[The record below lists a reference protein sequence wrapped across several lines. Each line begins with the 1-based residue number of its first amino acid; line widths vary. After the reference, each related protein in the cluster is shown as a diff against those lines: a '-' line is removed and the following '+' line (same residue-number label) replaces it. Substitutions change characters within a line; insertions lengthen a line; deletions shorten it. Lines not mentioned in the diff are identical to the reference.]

1 MATNTLHIRVRS
13 DGTRVVGR
21 GIKTIG
27 DRAKDAGRQVFLLKR
42 AIRTLFA
49 AAGLRGAVRMVN
61 TYTEMNNKIKT
72 VIKSE
77 KLLVGTRKK
86 LLASANKSRTSMDA
100 IVQLYTRTTRAAKG
114 LGKSE
119 NQLIQFTE
127 SLAKETVISGASSI
141 EAANAIRQLTQGMG
155 PAGLK
160 GEELR
165 SVLEQLPTVAQRIA
179 AEMKVSTNELRRL
192 GAEGK
197 ITGDIII
204 EAFLNAEKEIDENFK
219 KTLLTLPQAMTVLK
233 NNATE
238 FFGELDEGLGISRAL
253 AGAIQNLA
261 ENIRGNLT
269 TALQFAGAGAVVFIG
284 AITKAAYMAAPFIA
298 LVLILKEVDSTIKR
312 MTGGASGLGL
322 VLQLAGEN
330 FQKLGVYIKS
340 ILDDLVKLI
349 STLDGIPSLQ
359 EFVDGVA
366 LKEALN
372 TPQAR
377 AAIRQDALQMTLS
390 SQPFTKIKKEN
401 PKFQGIQLSDL
412 DKMEREN
419 TGAFVESY
427 KIFLDKNEM
436 MLSPLFKGVEGA
448 IVDLTMFLNK
458 DLFNAIDQVQGKKRK
473 LPETAEELAA
483 ARARDQETLKERRE
497 AARPRAERESPLR
510 DTFRKMMEV
519 AADNFRVRT
528 LEDLEERTGTR
539 SPSQAGVNAEL
550 ERVTASRQV
559 LDLQNKILIT
569 NRSLQGVAENAG
581 EAQKEVAE
589 ALITQLYALQEGVEK
604 LSPDN
609 LQNFKTV
616 LEETDQLLDSL
627 QVTESRQTQESTLK
641 ESVQAEVAQFDKLLE
656 AAKKISPEAE
666 AAALSTIEEVATL
679 ADATILESA
688 QRTADLI
695 LEAYQQVLAKVT
707 ALSGRVGIAS
717 SSGGSV
723 GSTEDPLP
731 GSEGI
736 APPPPDSNPNLGLE
750 ENNEKLKAILK
761 TSRDINAEG
770 PQAFKNMGA
779 SAKQFGDTAQ
789 NVGNEFQQAFGSIFS
804 SLEDAL
810 VSFVTTGKLDFKS
823 LINSII
829 ADLARML
836 IQMLIIKPLMG
847 FFGGFFGGIFGF
859 SGGGSVGG
867 AFGLPSFADGGLVNT
882 DPSTPARFATGG
894 LVHGPGTGVS
904 DSVNAL
910 LSRDEFVVNAAA
922 SRPNMAGLEYLNRT
936 GTMPGGGTVTSV
948 AYSPNVSVTVEGN
961 SANAAGDGARIA
973 KDMEQQMRAQF
984 NEFVSQEQRPG
995 GAFSKTNEDVI

>member
-21 GIKTIG
+21 GIKGIG
-27 DRAKDAGRQVFLLKR
+27 EKAKMASRQIFLMRR
-42 AIRTLFA
+42 AIQTLFA
-49 AAGLRGAVRMVN
+49 AAGIRGAVKMVN
-61 TYTEMNNKIKT
+61 SYTEMNNKIKT
-72 VIKSE
+72 VIKSD
-77 KLLVGTRKK
+77 KLLIGTRKK

-179 AEMKVSTNELRRL
+179 AEMGVSTNELRRL

-238 FFGELDEGLGISRAL
+238 FFGELDEGLGVSRAL

-284 AITKAAYMAAPFIA
+284 AITKAAYMATPFIA
-298 LVLILKEVDSTIKR
+298 LVLVLREVDTMIKG

-330 FQKLGVYIKS
+330 FQKLGIYIRA

-349 STLDGIPSLQ
+349 SQLERLPNLQQFIDGY
-359 EFVDGVA
+359 A
-366 LKEALN
+366 LKKAREEPWAQERIRKDALEQTMISGTFKKMKRKDRELATLSLADFDKLQRDGTGIFSETVN
-372 TPQAR
+372 RFNNPKDR
-377 AAIRQDALQMTLS
+377 SPDLEAAIVWMKTFWSGEGFLKGAAREVRNQERAPKLTRPGGPLADV
-390 SQPFTKIKKEN
+390 FTSELASASAA
-401 PKFQGIQLSDL
+401 FD
-412 DKMEREN
+412 ERAVS
-419 TGAFVESY
+419 G
-427 KIFLDKNEM
+427 
-436 MLSPLFKGVEGA
+436 
-448 IVDLTMFLNK
+448 NK
-458 DLFNAIDQVQGKKRK
+458 DATGESSFNKSSMVN
-473 LPETAEELAA
+473 
-483 ARARDQETLKERRE
+483 E
-497 AARPRAERESPLR
+497 AARLN
-510 DTFRKMMEV
+510 T
-519 AADNFRVRT
+519 
-528 LEDLEERTGTR
+528 
-539 SPSQAGVNAEL
+539 
-550 ERVTASRQV
+550 SRQV

-569 NRSLQGVAENAG
+569 NRSLQGVAESAG
-581 EAQKEVAE
+581 EAQKEVASS
-589 ALITQLYALQEGVEK
+589 LVDQLFALQEGVEN
-604 LSPDN
+604 LSPKN

-616 LEETDQLLDSL
+616 LEETDKLLDAL
-627 QVTESRQTQESTLK
+627 QTTEAKQTQQSTLE
-641 ESVQAEVAQFDKLLE
+641 ESVEAEVAQFQKLID
-656 AAKKISPEAE
+656 AAKKISPEVE
-666 AAALSTIEEVATL
+666 AATKDKVEKAAAI
-679 ADATILESA
+679 ADATILASA
-688 QRTADLI
+688 TNTAQLI
-695 LEAYQQVLAKVT
+695 LQAYQQVLAKVSSLT
-707 ALSGRVGIAS
+707 GRVNLAGTGGNIQPPGIPETVPGDINDPFS
-717 SSGGSV
+717 PTPGG
-723 GSTEDPLP
+723 GNDP
-731 GSEGI
+731 
-736 APPPPDSNPNLGLE
+736 NQGLAE
-750 ENNEKLKAILK
+750 ENEKLKSTLATVRQL
-761 TSRDINAEG
+761 NAEG

-789 NVGNEFQQAFGSIFS
+789 KVGGEFQQAFGSIFS

-867 AFGLPSFADGGLVNT
+867 AFGLQSFAEGGLVNI

-894 LVHGPGTGVS
+894 QVHGPGTGLS

-948 AYSPNVSVTVEGN
+948 SYSPNVSVTVEGN